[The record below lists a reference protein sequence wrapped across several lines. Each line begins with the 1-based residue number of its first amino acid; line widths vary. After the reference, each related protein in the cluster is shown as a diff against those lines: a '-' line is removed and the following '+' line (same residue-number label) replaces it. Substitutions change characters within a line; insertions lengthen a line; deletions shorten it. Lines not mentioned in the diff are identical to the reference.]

1 MYITKADSAC
11 NRVDCLNQCNDSS
24 CLGLCEHLY
33 ISDCD
38 DFVRICKHAHK
49 LHSTLLRENNLRFGQ
64 DNKEKEQNEIS
75 YVFQMPICN
84 KTIDLASST
93 RIVSEEEKFD
103 ENIQKSKELI
113 KDENVQRLYLP
124 SINRQVNDI
133 IKQAEALVE
142 LNEGNSNLTSLSS
155 SMTMES
161 EFKPNEK
168 LDHQWQPKKFCR
180 TEKEFHPTKNFTYSS
195 QETKQNIYNKLD
207 LNNKSAKDETSTSTE
222 TTVATFTEA
231 SVVEKTRSKHFDKI
245 LLR

>member
-93 RIVSEEEKFD
+93 RTVPEEEKFD
-103 ENIQKSKELI
+103 EYIQKLKELI
-113 KDENVQRLYLP
+113 KNENVRRLHLP
-124 SINRQVNDI
+124 SINHQVNDI

-180 TEKEFHPTKNFTYSS
+180 TEKEFHPTKNFTYPS